1 MKKNNSNT
9 QKVPNEVKYFLGK
22 DPLSVTVMALS
33 LVFGSA
39 HKYICENSKILNPYD
54 GTTTLVFGYET
65 KEQKLGCKN
74 AANAVVSSA
83 KKLMILVP
91 QLQTPKLNKEQRD
104 YIKELNKTL
113 KQFALPGVLY
123 GYEEM
128 GKMEI

>member
-1 MKKNNSNT
+1 MKTNNLNN

-22 DPLSVTVMALS
+22 EPINVAVMALS
-33 LVFGSA
+33 LIFGSA
-39 HKYICENSKILNPYD
+39 HEYICDNSKILNPYD

-83 KKLMILVP
+83 KRLMALIP
-91 QLQTPKLNKEQRD
+91 QLQTPKLNKVQRE
-104 YIKELNKTL
+104 YVKELTRVL
-113 KQFALPGVLY
+113 KQFTLPGVLY